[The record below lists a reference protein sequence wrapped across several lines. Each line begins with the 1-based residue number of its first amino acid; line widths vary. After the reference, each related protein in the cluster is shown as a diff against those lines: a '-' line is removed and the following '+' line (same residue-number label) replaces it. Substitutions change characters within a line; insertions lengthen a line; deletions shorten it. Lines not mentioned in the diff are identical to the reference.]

1 MFFQDS
7 LAATGT
13 GENPKAQEEG
23 GRPGGP
29 REQLDWVGAHGG
41 HWWLWYIS
49 HVELEFKPKT
59 PGSVSGDFPS
69 NAADFVT
76 IRTLPL
82 VAAAS

>member
-23 GRPGGP
+23 GRLGGP

-49 HVELEFKPKT
+49 HVELSWNLNPRLLALCQVT
-59 PGSVSGDFPS
+59 FPL
-69 NAADFVT
+69 T
-76 IRTLPL
+76 QLILL
-82 VAAAS
+82 L